1 MRSLRSTGVLG
12 CGLAVLLLAACSRS
26 PQPPAQQAAPQ
37 PAARAASDNPDD
49 TGHPKIVVLGDS
61 LSAGFGLLEAQAYP
75 ALLQEKLNADGYAWD
90 VVNAGISGDTTAAGL
105 QRIDW
110 ALGQGD
116 VRILVLEL
124 GANDGLRGLPIAE
137 MKKNLAAIIERAQEK
152 RISVLLAGMEAPP
165 NFGPE
170 YTVSFRQVYR
180 DLAKDYKVTLLPFL
194 LDKVAGVPSLNQGDG
209 IHPNIEGS
217 RIIAD
222 TVWNVLRPM
231 VDAASSSGGLRPPEP
246 PDAVARGGPV
256 LRSAPAAHSRRS
268 FVPVA

>member
-1 MRSLRSTGVLG
+1 MLYFRSTGARAW
-12 CGLAVLLLAACSRS
+12 GLALLLLAACSRT
-26 PQPPAQQAAPQ
+26 PQPPAQQA
-37 PAARAASDNPDD
+37 PAAQAAAPAAAANPDD
-49 TGHPKIVVLGDS
+49 TGRPKVVVLGDS
-61 LSAGFGLLEAQAYP
+61 LTAGLGLLETQAYP
-75 ALLQEKLNADGYAWD
+75 ALLQQKLHEDGYAWD

-110 ALGQGD
+110 ALSQGD

-137 MKKNLAAIIERAQEK
+137 MKKNLAAMIERAQEK
-152 RISVLLAGMEAPP
+152 RVTVLLAGMEAPP

-180 DLAKDYKVTLLPFL
+180 DLAREYKITLLPFL
-194 LDKVAGVPSLNQGDG
+194 LDKVAGVPALNQGDG

-217 RIIAD
+217 RIVAD

-231 VDAASSSGGLRPPEP
+231 VDAA
-246 PDAVARGGPV
+246 
-256 LRSAPAAHSRRS
+256 AAS
-268 FVPVA
+268 

>member
-1 MRSLRSTGVLG
+1 MAYFRSTSAPAW
-12 CGLAVLLLAACSRS
+12 GLALLLLFAGCSRS
-26 PQPPAQQAAPQ
+26 PQPPAQQTAPAKPAT
-37 PAARAASDNPDD
+37 PAASVNPDD

-61 LSAGFGLLEAQAYP
+61 LTAGLGLLEAQAYP
-75 ALLQEKLNADGYAWD
+75 ALLQEKLNVDGYEWD
-90 VVNAGISGDTTAAGL
+90 VINAGISGDTSAAGL

-137 MKKNLAAIIERAQEK
+137 MKKNLGAIIERAQEK

-180 DLAKDYKVTLLPFL
+180 DLAREYKVTLLPFL
-194 LDKVAGVPSLNQGDG
+194 LDKVAGVPSLNQSDG
-209 IHPNIEGS
+209 IHPNIEGA
-217 RIIAD
+217 RIVAD

-231 VDAASSSGGLRPPEP
+231 VDAANAS
-246 PDAVARGGPV
+246 
-256 LRSAPAAHSRRS
+256 
-268 FVPVA
+268 